1 MRRGTLAAVTMA
13 MLVAGGSY
21 IAGRFAPPRF
31 LPLAPLNVADEPVPL
46 VTEMKLSRLRVDLGY
61 CRAALATSSLKT
73 VMVPDI
79 SLKQCELHD
88 VVRVAAA
95 QSPAFNAGFVATCP
109 LAVDLAM
116 FIAHVVQPAA
126 RRDLN
131 SDVVQIDQLGSFA
144 CRRIVG
150 NGPTDVM
157 SEHASANAIDIA
169 GFALANG
176 DKVTVAANWQGD
188 DAKARFI
195 HDVHDG
201 ACGIFPV
208 VLSPDYNA
216 AHRNHLHL
224 DLSGFHFCR

>member
-1 MRRGTLAAVTMA
+1 MRRGTLAALTVA
-13 MLVAGGSY
+13 VLVAGGGY

-31 LPLAPLNVADEPVPL
+31 SPLAPLDVADEPVPL
-46 VTEMKLSRLRVDLGY
+46 VTDMKLARLRVDPGY

-73 VMVPDI
+73 AVVPEI
-79 SLKQCELHD
+79 ASRQCELHD
-88 VVRVAAA
+88 VVSVAAA

-116 FIAHVVQPAA
+116 FVAHVVQPAA

-131 SDVVQIDQLGSFA
+131 SDVVRIDQLGSFA

-150 NGPTDVM
+150 NGRTDAM
-157 SEHASANAIDIA
+157 SDHASANAIDIA
-169 GFALANG
+169 GFVLANG
-176 DKVTVAANWQGD
+176 DRVTVAANWRSN
-188 DAKARFI
+188 DAKAHFI

-216 AHRNHLHL
+216 AHHNHLHL
-224 DLSGFHFCR
+224 DIGGFHFCR